1 MKIGFLNINSKSLA
15 YGIVLDKIGHECF
28 FFDEDN
34 SLVSGLLNKY
44 IPHTENDINL
54 ELLKFKNISASTEVT
69 EVIKNSETIF
79 CFTDCP
85 SNTDHTIDI
94 SEIFKIIQYFYLS
107 SHLEVPLFGKNFI
120 ISTVWNPYDYKI
132 VYEKISQF
140 GMNLAYMPN
149 FITEGN
155 SLQSLIE
162 SEYHVIGTNSTDLS
176 NQITNLLRQIKQSN
190 SEILIMSPESA
201 ELVKLGISSIVAN
214 KIVTANLIGDLM
226 TSMGMEKEIQLV
238 LSSISKDKRIGKQNL
253 NYGLSFGGPNLGKE
267 LRAFSEFIKTK
278 KVEINIFDNINKAND
293 EHVVFLKYY
302 YMTLNPNKNVPFN
315 LDSIT
320 YKKGV
325 NSVEDSQR
333 LKLCLELLNEG
344 YYVNVLENEY
354 ISDNFLKFSESYEN
368 KLKFFKKGSKPEGV
382 NIKL

>member
-226 TSMGMEKEIQLV
+226 TSMGMEKEIPLV
-238 LSSISKDKRIGKQNL
+238 LNSISKDKRIGKQNL

-278 KVEINIFDNINKAND
+278 KVEINIFDNINRAND

-344 YYVNVLENEY
+344 YCVNVLENEFV
-354 ISDNFLKFSESYEN
+354 STNFLKLAESYEN
-368 KLKFFKKGSKPEGV
+368 KLKFFRKGSQPEGV
-382 NIKL
+382 NIKV

>member
-278 KVEINIFDNINKAND
+278 KVEINIFDNINRAND